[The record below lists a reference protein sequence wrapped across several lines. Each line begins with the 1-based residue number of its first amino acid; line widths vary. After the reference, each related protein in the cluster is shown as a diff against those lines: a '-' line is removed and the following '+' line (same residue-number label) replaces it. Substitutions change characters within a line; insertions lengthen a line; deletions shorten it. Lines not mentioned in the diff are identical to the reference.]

1 MHLYERFT
9 KIANVSIKKKI
20 EIESIQV
27 YFQSFLVEFNNFF
40 DFIDLL
46 YGVAIYF

>member
-1 MHLYERFT
+1 MFRL
-9 KIANVSIKKKI
+9 KKKKKI